1 MDQNIVMQVYA
12 INVPNIKWTCE
23 CGFPVC
29 RHLLEEDCSSLNVR
43 LEIRWKGYTLNVWQI
58 SRHIWIYKQFS
69 ETLDMTESYSFRQG
83 MLVSWFFPDQR
94 LVSWSFRCQKPASSF
109 FQCHRETPAFL
120 LVLGPWSIKYKINE
134 LIRILSSDTQ
144 RICPQQLS
152 KFSVSWNVWTSS
164 LTHKAPSKSNPQDTF
179 DLAWLAGTESYS
191 PMLAD
196 GIYILGQFNF
206 CRKILSVSNFDW

>member
-1 MDQNIVMQVYA
+1 MFYVYSRRDMDQNIVMQVYA

-109 FQCHRETPAFL
+109 CWCHRETPAFL

-134 LIRILSSDTQ
+134 LIRILSSKHKEFV
-144 RICPQQLS
+144 L
-152 KFSVSWNVWTSS
+152 NSS
-164 LTHKAPSKSNPQDTF
+164 QNF
-179 DLAWLAGTESYS
+179 
-191 PMLAD
+191 
-196 GIYILGQFNF
+196 QFHEMSE
-206 CRKILSVSNFDW
+206 LHP